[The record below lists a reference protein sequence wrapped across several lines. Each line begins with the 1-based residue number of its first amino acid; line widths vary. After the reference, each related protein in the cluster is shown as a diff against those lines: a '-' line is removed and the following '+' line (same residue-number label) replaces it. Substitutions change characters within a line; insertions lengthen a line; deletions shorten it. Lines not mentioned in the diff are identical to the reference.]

1 MRGARR
7 PGDDRSARGAGDRA
21 ARAGGPP
28 RAPRNQPPRATPRN
42 APRTTPNSAPRTT
55 ARPGPVRNGRPPH
68 PPRRPIVRRVLRARA
83 DPGRRLGITLL
94 AIAVVMS
101 LFAGRLVQ
109 LQGFQSSTYKRLAQD
124 QRLQTQTLP
133 AVRGTI
139 TAANGQVLA
148 MTVQTYLVY
157 ADPKEITAAQMPQ
170 VAAAVAAPLGLDS
183 AAVLSLLQHP
193 TSPQYVVLKKGVSQQ
208 IANQVKRLGLPGDP
222 DAAQISGETYGS
234 ITFSGLP
241 GISMSASYARSYPDG
256 NSTSN
261 LLGATSTTAS
271 GGLDGV
277 AGLEL
282 SDNSLLAGKPGQEQ
296 YQQSING
303 EQIPLAADKNTPA
316 VNGSGL
322 QLTIVPALQWEAQ
335 EACWQ
340 QVQKANADSCTVVI
354 EQPKTGKILAMAQWP
369 AYSADGGPGTTSEN
383 LAVQDVFE
391 PGSTAKV
398 ITASAAME
406 KGGQSI
412 TSTYTVP
419 DQIVEGGYSFRDA
432 EDHPTERWTIAGIL
446 ANSSNDGMVQVV
458 GHVPPQTQYDYLRA
472 FGLGSVTGLDLPGET
487 KGILPAPSAWWGNER
502 YTLSFGQ
509 GVDADAVQMASV
521 YSTIANGGVRVQ
533 PTLVQGTTSSA
544 GKYQPAAASS
554 SRRVIQAST
563 AKALIGALQQVP
575 AVDEEANEPWGIIPG
590 YAIAAKTGT
599 SQEWDATKKCLCKYG
614 ASYIGMAP
622 GDNPQIVVAVNVQNP
637 KKGGYF
643 GDVVAGPVFYKVME
657 FALQTMKIPPDG
669 AKPADVP
676 LTGP

>member
-1 MRGARR
+1 
-7 PGDDRSARGAGDRA
+7 
-21 ARAGGPP
+21 
-28 RAPRNQPPRATPRN
+28 
-42 APRTTPNSAPRTT
+42 
-55 ARPGPVRNGRPPH
+55 
-68 PPRRPIVRRVLRARA
+68 VRRVLRPRA

-94 AIAVVMS
+94 AIAFVMS

-109 LQGFQSSTYKRLAQD
+109 LQGFQSSTYQRLASD
-124 QRLQTQTLP
+124 QRLQTEPLP
-133 AVRGTI
+133 AMRGDI

-157 ADPKEITAAQMPQ
+157 ADPAEMTAAEMPQ
-170 VAAAVAAPLGLDS
+170 VAAALATPLGMDS
-183 AAVLSLLQHP
+183 ATVLNLLQNP

-208 IANQVKRLGLPGDP
+208 DANQIKTTSLPSDP
-222 DAAQISGETYGS
+222 QAAKVAGETNGS

-241 GISMSASYARSYPDG
+241 GISMTASYARSYPD
-256 NSTSN
+256 SQAMSN
-261 LLGATSTTAS
+261 LLGITSTTSS
-271 GGLDGV
+271 GGLKGA

-282 SDNSLLAGKPGQEQ
+282 SDNSLLAGKAGQEQ
-296 YQQSING
+296 FQVSTNG

-316 VNGSGL
+316 VNGSNL
-322 QLTIVPALQWEAQ
+322 QLTIVPTLQWEAQ
-335 EACWQ
+335 QACEQ
-340 QVQKANADSCTVVI
+340 QVEKADADNCTVVI

-369 AYSADGGPGTTSEN
+369 AYSATGAAGTTSEN

-398 ITASAAME
+398 MTAAAAME
-406 KGGQSI
+406 TGGQKI

-419 DQIVEGGYSFRDA
+419 DSITEDGFSFHDA
-432 EDHPTERWTIAGIL
+432 ESHPVEQWTIAGIL

-458 GHVPPQTQYDYLRA
+458 KHVTPQTQYQYLRN
-472 FGLGSVTGLDLPGET
+472 FGLGSVTGLNLPGESQ
-487 KGILPAPSAWWGNER
+487 GILPKVSSWWGNER
-502 YTLSFGQ
+502 FTLSFGQ

-533 PTLVQGTTSSA
+533 PSLVQGTTSSS
-544 GKYQPAAASS
+544 GKYTAAAASPT
-554 SRRVIQAST
+554 RQVIKAST
-563 AKALIGALQQVP
+563 AKSLIAAMQQVP

-614 ASYIGMAP
+614 ASYIGLAP
-622 GDNPQIVVAVNVQNP
+622 GNNPNLVVAVNVQNP

-657 FALQTMKIPPDG
+657 FALQTMKIAPDG

>member
-1 MRGARR
+1 M
-7 PGDDRSARGAGDRA
+7 
-21 ARAGGPP
+21 
-28 RAPRNQPPRATPRN
+28 
-42 APRTTPNSAPRTT
+42 
-55 ARPGPVRNGRPPH
+55 
-68 PPRRPIVRRVLRARA
+68 VRRVLRPRA

-94 AIAVVMS
+94 AIAFLMS

-109 LQGFQSSTYKRLAQD
+109 LQGFQSSTYQRLAQD
-124 QRLQTQTLP
+124 QRLQTESLP
-133 AVRGTI
+133 ALRGTI

-148 MTVQTYLVY
+148 ETLETYLVY
-157 ADPKEITAAQMPQ
+157 ADPVEMTSAQLPEVAAQL
-170 VAAAVAAPLGLDS
+170 AIPLGMDS
-183 AAVLSLLQHP
+183 GTLLNLLQHP
-193 TSPQYVVLKKGVSQQ
+193 TSPQYVVLKKGVSQAA
-208 IANQVKRLGLPGDP
+208 ANQIKALSLPADPAAARTAGD
-222 DAAQISGETYGS
+222 TNGS
-234 ITFSGLP
+234 TTFSGLP
-241 GISMSASYARSYPDG
+241 GVSMTASYVRTYPDG
-256 NSTSN
+256 TATSN
-261 LLGATSTTAS
+261 LLGITSTTAS
-271 GGLDGV
+271 GGLKGA

-282 SDNSLLAGKPGQEQ
+282 SDNALLAGQPGQEQ
-296 YQQSING
+296 FQVSTNG
-303 EQIPLAADKNTPA
+303 EQIPLAAAKNTPA
-316 VNGSGL
+316 VNGADL
-322 QLTIVPALQWEAQ
+322 KLTIVPTLQWEAQ
-335 EACWQ
+335 QACEQ
-340 QVQKANADSCTVVI
+340 QVEKADADNCTVVI

-369 AYSADGGPGTTSEN
+369 AYSATGGSGTTSEN

-398 ITASAAME
+398 ITAAAAME

-419 DQIVEGGYSFRDA
+419 DTITEDGFSFRDA
-432 EDHPTERWTIAGIL
+432 EDHPVERWTIAGIL

-458 GHVPPQTQYDYLRA
+458 KHVPPQTQYQYLRN
-472 FGLGSVTGLDLPGET
+472 FGLGSVTGLNLPGESQ
-487 KGILPAPSAWWGNER
+487 GILPAPSSWWGNER
-502 YTLSFGQ
+502 FTLAFGQ

-533 PTLVQGTTSSA
+533 PTLVQGATSSS
-544 GKYQPAAASS
+544 GRYQAAAASPA
-554 SRRVIQAST
+554 RRVIQPST
-563 AKALIGALQQVP
+563 AKSLIAAMQQVP

-614 ASYIGMAP
+614 ASYIGLAP
-622 GDNPQIVVAVNVQNP
+622 GNNPNLVVAVNVQNP